1 MKKLLGVFGT
11 RPEFIKMYPVITTLK
26 NNFLVDSVNTGQH
39 VELLEPLLKQFD
51 FTPTYI
57 LDTLQKDQTLN
68 GLSSKILIQV
78 DDILNSYDA
87 VIVQGDTTTAMV
99 VALAA
104 FNKKKKVIH
113 IEAGLRSHNK
123 DNPFPEEIN
132 RRIISE
138 ISDFNFCPCEEDLS
152 NLNNTLSMKNYV
164 VGNTVTDML
173 RIASNMNSSIL
184 QDLHLQPNEYV
195 LVTCHRRENHMWLD
209 PILNAIDYVSN
220 KYKIVL
226 PVHMNPE
233 VRNKI
238 TNKFKNNENVILTES
253 LPYVDM
259 INIIKN
265 CKFVIS
271 DSGGIQEEAP
281 SFNKFVYVLRT
292 HTERNQSV
300 ELGYSKLV
308 GNKYDDIISAI
319 DNHIDNIAML
329 NPYGDGYVSEKI
341 LEILKNEF

>member
-11 RPEFIKMYPVITTLK
+11 RPEFIKMYPVITTLQK
-26 NNFLVDSVNTGQH
+26 YFLVDSVNTGQH
-39 VELLEPLLKQFD
+39 VELLAPLLEQFN
-51 FTPTYI
+51 FVPTY
-57 LDTLQKDQTLN
+57 TLNTLEKNQTLN
-68 GLSSKILIQV
+68 YLSSKILTQV
-78 DDILNSYDA
+78 DDILDLYDG
-87 VIVQGDTTTAMV
+87 VIVQGDTTSAMI

-113 IEAGLRSHNK
+113 IEAGLRSNDK

-138 ISDFNFCPCEEDLS
+138 ISDFNFCPCESDKD
-152 NLNNTLSMKNYV
+152 NLNNIITTKNYI

-173 RIASNMNSSIL
+173 RIASKMDSSIL
-184 QDLHLQPNEYV
+184 EKLNLDSNEYV
-195 LVTCHRRENHMWLD
+195 LVTCHRRENHIWLES
-209 PILNAIDYVSN
+209 ILNAVEYVSD

-238 TNKFKNNENVILTES
+238 TTKFKNNKNVILTES

-259 INIIKN
+259 INIIKH
-265 CKFVIS
+265 CKFIIS

-308 GNKYDDIISAI
+308 GNKYEDIVSAI
-319 DNHIDNIAML
+319 NEHKDIMNMI
-329 NPYGDGYVSEKI
+329 NPYGDGYVSDKI
-341 LEILKNEF
+341 LEILKNEL